1 MDTDSSGSML
11 FLAFVFIFL
20 NAFFVLSEFAIVKI
34 RKSKLEEM
42 VNNGVKNSKLALKIT
57 NSLDSY
63 LSATQ
68 LGVTLSSLAL
78 GWIGEPAVARFIEK
92 PIILL
97 ISESSVVLHTISFI
111 ISFGLIT
118 LLHVVLGELVPKS
131 VAIAKPEQSVLLVV
145 RPLHAFWVLFSPLI
159 KIFDFLAHCVLKLI
173 GIKPASENDL
183 AHSEEEIKIIVS
195 ESLKGGVL
203 DSVETEIIKNAID
216 FSDTVAR
223 EVMTPRKDMVCLN
236 KQKSFDENYRKVL
249 ESKYTRFPYIDGSK
263 DNVLGVIHIR
273 DIIQLEGE
281 KNFDKIARKIL
292 IFPENAS
299 ISSILPMMNKEQI
312 SAGLVI
318 DEFGG
323 TSGLIT
329 MENIIEEIFGDI
341 NDEHDNAEFE
351 YRAIENG
358 IYEFVGRSYIEDVEE
373 IISVKFNDDIE
384 ELTIGGYVFNLIGQ
398 LPKVGDIAQDE
409 NCRYEVVQMDG
420 NSISLVKISIKSAKK
435 EKEES
440 DKEKKDEILDKTSE

>member
-1 MDTDSSGSML
+1 ML

-273 DIIQLEGE
+273 DIIQLEGD